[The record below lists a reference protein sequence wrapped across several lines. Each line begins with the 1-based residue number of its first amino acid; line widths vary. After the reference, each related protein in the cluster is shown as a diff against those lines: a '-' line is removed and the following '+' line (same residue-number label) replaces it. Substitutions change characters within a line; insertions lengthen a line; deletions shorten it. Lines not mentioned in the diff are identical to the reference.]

1 MYGERE
7 KLLLAAET
15 SVAPASSK
23 DILDELRN
31 CATSV
36 GRIVTS
42 FKEASI
48 RCCQLTEACAYPS
61 LVEAFEVCLQG
72 YFDRYSAL
80 IKRLD
85 R

>member
-7 KLLLAAET
+7 KLLLTAEI
-15 SVAPASSK
+15 SVAPTSSR

-36 GRIVTS
+36 GRLVSS
-42 FKEASI
+42 FKEASK

-61 LVEAFEVCLQG
+61 LVEVFEVCLQG
-72 YFDRYSAL
+72 YFERSSAL